1 MKKNPS
7 PKIAFRI
14 SSETANG
21 YKHFSFQ
28 ILKRDEYS
36 ETSMSELAVIR
47 FQSDATNQGWYAM
60 RTTIETRN
68 NPVAHIGEALKLIK
82 KILPESEHEQTPET
96 ILLKMAALKISRVE
110 YDSRLSQYVTEK
122 DCPDASLTRWMDGFK
137 EYNNDYGC
145 SIAVLANGEIEAR
158 EKITKEFADSIAKGF
173 SSKTF
178 EKWIAANKP
187 VEENRGSIYRPAHFS
202 PINEMMKPLN

>member
-1 MKKNPS
+1 MNKNPS

-110 YDSRLSQYVTEK
+110 YDCRLSQYVTEK
-122 DCPDASLTRWMDGFK
+122 DCPDVNLSRWMDGFK

-158 EKITKEFADSIAKGF
+158 EKITKEFADSIAKGG

-202 PINEMMKPLN
+202 PIDEMMKPLN

>member
-7 PKIAFRI
+7 PKFGFRV
-14 SSETANG
+14 SSELSNG
-21 YKHFSFQ
+21 FKHFSFQ

-47 FQSDATNQGWYAM
+47 FQSDTTNQGWYAL

-68 NPVAHIGEALKLIK
+68 NPVSHISEALKLIK
-82 KILPESEHEQTPET
+82 KILPEDEREQTPET
-96 ILLKMAALKISRVE
+96 ILAKMAELKISRVE
-110 YDSRLSQYVTEK
+110 YDCRLSQYVTEK
-122 DCPDASLTRWMDGFK
+122 DCPDVNLSRWMDG
-137 EYNNDYGC
+137 YNNYNIEYGC
-145 SIAVLANGEIEAR
+145 SIAVLAGGEIEAR
-158 EKITKEFADSIAKGF
+158 EKITKEFADSIAKGC
-173 SSKTF
+173 SSAIF

-202 PINEMMKPLN
+202 PIDEMMKPLN